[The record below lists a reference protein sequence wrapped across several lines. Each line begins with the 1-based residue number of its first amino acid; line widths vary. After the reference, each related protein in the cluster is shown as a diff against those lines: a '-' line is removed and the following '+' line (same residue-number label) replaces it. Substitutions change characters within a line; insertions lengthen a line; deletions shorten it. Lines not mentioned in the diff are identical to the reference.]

1 MDLDRLIRQNG
12 NTAST
17 LPRTKG
23 HIFDLH
29 LGGSAF
35 ETVERRV
42 EISTEG
48 WARDLRALFEHAK
61 ERFGDVSWESEEG
74 GDRVWGHKGKS
85 WVLLEILMYSYNIC
99 SCAQ

>member
-12 NTAST
+12 ST
-17 LPRTKG
+17 LTRSNG
-23 HIFDLH
+23 RLFDLDVRSYQ
-29 LGGSAF
+29 GAYEF

-48 WARDLRALFEHAK
+48 WARDLRSLFEHAK

-74 GDRVWGHKGKS
+74 GDRVWGHKGEC
-85 WVLLEILMYSYNIC
+85 WAMGL
-99 SCAQ
+99 